1 MKIYQVGGA
10 VRDILMRQTPHD
22 IDYVVVGATPAAM
35 LAAGYKQI
43 KKDIPVF
50 INPEDGREYA
60 LARRETK
67 TGCRHDDFRFET
79 SPDITLAEDLIRRDF
94 TCNAIARD
102 PQTGEIID
110 PYNGTA
116 DIHAK
121 VLRHINAEH
130 FVEDPLRVLRLCR
143 FTAQLD
149 FTPAPETLELARQ
162 MTATGMLTHLSGDR
176 ICQELF
182 KALDT
187 PRPDVFFRT
196 AIRCGAL
203 AAVLPE
209 INQLFATPERPDYHP
224 EGNSGEH
231 ILLCLQHAVGQSLKV
246 KLAVLLHDLGKT
258 VTPPDILPAHHGHAE
273 AGIPLVRKL
282 CQRLNIPNELSNF
295 AVLCCAEHMKLTLVR
310 QMRLSKLIKLITRL
324 QRNHDNNIPDF
335 IHVCTADFLGRR
347 IPITMEQRQTLAA
360 DIRYLRRAAR
370 ILNRIKATDMPNFS
384 SLPKDKTFAEHW
396 HNFQIEM
403 LRRNLKST
411 YPA

>member
-162 MTATGMLTHLSGDR
+162 MTATGMLAHLSGDR
-176 ICQELF
+176 IRQELF
-182 KALDT
+182 KVIC
-187 PRPDVFFRT
+187 RVT
-196 AIRCGAL
+196 A
-203 AAVLPE
+203 
-209 INQLFATPERPDYHP
+209 
-224 EGNSGEH
+224 S
-231 ILLCLQHAVGQSLKV
+231 
-246 KLAVLLHDLGKT
+246 
-258 VTPPDILPAHHGHAE
+258 
-273 AGIPLVRKL
+273 
-282 CQRLNIPNELSNF
+282 
-295 AVLCCAEHMKLTLVR
+295 
-310 QMRLSKLIKLITRL
+310 
-324 QRNHDNNIPDF
+324 
-335 IHVCTADFLGRR
+335 
-347 IPITMEQRQTLAA
+347 
-360 DIRYLRRAAR
+360 AR
-370 ILNRIKATDMPNFS
+370 NFS
-384 SLPKDKTFAEHW
+384 RL
-396 HNFQIEM
+396 
-403 LRRNLKST
+403 
-411 YPA
+411 